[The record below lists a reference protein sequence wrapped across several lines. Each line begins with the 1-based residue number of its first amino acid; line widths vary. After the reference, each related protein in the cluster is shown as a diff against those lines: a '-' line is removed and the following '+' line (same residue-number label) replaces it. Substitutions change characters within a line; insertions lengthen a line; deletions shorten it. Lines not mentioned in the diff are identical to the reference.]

1 MRRLRTASIVE
12 FCGGG
17 MSQRPSGYQRQ
28 VDDVYETPAYVTHAV
43 IPYLRRH
50 ALRVWDPA
58 NGPASKIAQALNEA
72 GFNAIA
78 TRDNFLARTSLPDPR
93 IDAICSN
100 PPYGAG
106 GRPAHQFI
114 AHAIGLVPVVVM
126 LLRIDFRFRENPNV
140 SFPRTA
146 KPSPTRSCCSIALF
160 GLSAKARRDLLRII
174 VGVCGTSDITDHRQF
189 LTRGGHE
196 RTTYE

>member
-1 MRRLRTASIVE
+1 M
-12 FCGGG
+12 
-17 MSQRPSGYQRQ
+17 
-28 VDDVYETPAYVTHAV
+28 DDVYETPAYVTHAV

-126 LLRIDFRFRENPNV
+126 LLRIDFDSGKTRTSLFRELQSLRPQD
-140 SFPRTA
+140 RA
-146 KPSPTRSCCSIALF
+146 ARSHCL
-160 GLSAKARRDLLRII
+160 
-174 VGVCGTSDITDHRQF
+174 V
-189 LTRGGHE
+189 
-196 RTTYE
+196 